1 MNFLHVIVGLLAEWL
16 KGELWRW
23 WFWFPD
29 AVVALVH
36 RAEQEVAVRARIELT
51 TIVTDVA
58 VLDAAGTVEVVPFL
72 TYVAHFISPNL
83 LDDLDWKSE
92 SSPNAIN
99 PAKRSAIGFIFSMKP
114 SPALSRSSC
123 KFLCASVLSLIPK

>member
-1 MNFLHVIVGLLAEWL
+1 M
-16 KGELWRW
+16 
-23 WFWFPD
+23 
-29 AVVALVH
+29 ALVH

-83 LDDLDWKSE
+83 LDD
-92 SSPNAIN
+92 
-99 PAKRSAIGFIFSMKP
+99 RSARVPLLPSVEFSIQISHTFTYDRVIDLVNHTP
-114 SPALSRSSC
+114 RLLLEILPEALFEFWFNTGASP
-123 KFLCASVLSLIPK
+123 KFGSLAFFRYRLIESTVIMEHC